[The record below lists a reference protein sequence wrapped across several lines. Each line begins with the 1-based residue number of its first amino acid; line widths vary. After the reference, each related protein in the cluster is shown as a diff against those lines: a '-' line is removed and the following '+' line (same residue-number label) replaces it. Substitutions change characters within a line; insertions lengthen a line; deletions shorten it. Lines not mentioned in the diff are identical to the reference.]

1 MFALSRLLP
10 CVVVSA
16 GITHAGALSIAQ
28 QGFFYAGGHDGV
40 DAMFV
45 QYQIPSNRTAPWS
58 VVMIHGQYQNGSN
71 FLGTPDDRPGWAEY
85 FLSRGFAVYVVDQV
99 ARARSPWD
107 AAVDGP
113 LASATVDTLERQF
126 TAIERF
132 NLWPQARLHT
142 QWPGRGL
149 RGDPVFEQFR
159 ASQNPSIPLGS
170 QRMDQIN
177 RAAGAA
183 LIQRIGPAI
192 VLTHSRSGPFGW
204 EIADDVPSLVRAI
217 VAVEP
222 SGPPFYNEAP
232 LASVPPVIAR
242 QFGITLDRL
251 TYDPPV
257 TSTDDLAPKREAA
270 PQAPDL
276 VPCWLPGTPHK
287 LPRLAGIPVLIVTG
301 EASYHAAYDH
311 CTSRFLTL
319 AGVANDFVPLASKGI
334 HGNGHMMMLEKNN
347 AQIAALIVDWILDR
361 MRGDIQRAT
370 NRR

>member
-1 MFALSRLLP
+1 MLPLNRLLP
-10 CVVVSA
+10 VLVSA
-16 GITHAGALSIAQ
+16 GLTHAATLSIAK
-28 QGFFYAGGHDGV
+28 QGFFYAGGHEGL

-45 QYQIPSNRTAPWS
+45 QYQIPSNRSVPWP

-99 ARARSPWD
+99 ARGRSPWNGE
-107 AAVDGP
+107 VDGP
-113 LASATVDTLERQF
+113 LAGATVDTLERQF
-126 TAIERF
+126 TAIEKF

-142 QWPGRGL
+142 QWPGPGL

-159 ASQNPSIPLGS
+159 SSQNASIPGDS

-183 LIQRIGPAI
+183 LLQRVGPAI

-222 SGPPFYNEAP
+222 GGPPFYNEAP
-232 LASVPPVIAR
+232 LATVPPVIAR
-242 QFGITLDRL
+242 QFGISLDHL

-257 TSTDDLAPKREAA
+257 ASTDDLAPKREEVSQTA
-270 PQAPDL
+270 DL
-276 VPCWLPGTPHK
+276 VHCWLPGTPHK
-287 LPRLAGIPVLIVTG
+287 LTRLAGIPVLIVTG

-319 AGVANDFVPLASKGI
+319 AGVDNDFVPLASKGI

-347 AQIAALIVDWILDR
+347 IQIASLIADWVINKA
-361 MRGDIQRAT
+361 RAEAKRT
-370 NRR
+370 ANRR

>member
-1 MFALSRLLP
+1 MFALGRLLP
-10 CVVVSA
+10 CLLVSA
-16 GITHAGALSIAQ
+16 GLTHAAALSIAK

-58 VVMIHGQYQNGSN
+58 IVMIHGQYQNGSN
-71 FLGTPDDRPGWAEY
+71 FLGTPDERPGWAEY
-85 FLSRGFAVYVVDQV
+85 FLRRGFAVYVVDQV

-113 LASATVDTLERQF
+113 LASATIDTLERQF

-159 ASQNPSIPLGS
+159 SSQNASIPGGS

-177 RAAGAA
+177 RAAGTA

-276 VPCWLPGTPHK
+276 VPAGFPARPTNY
-287 LPRLAGIPVLIVTG
+287 RASLA
-301 EASYHAAYDH
+301 
-311 CTSRFLTL
+311 SRF
-319 AGVANDFVPLASKGI
+319 
-334 HGNGHMMMLEKNN
+334 
-347 AQIAALIVDWILDR
+347 
-361 MRGDIQRAT
+361 
-370 NRR
+370 